1 MKLNFIEIKSAC
13 YVTDEN
19 KKKNLWKKKK
29 KLVRWDFGTK
39 ACAC

>member
-19 KKKNLWKKKK
+19 KIKAYEKKKE
-29 KLVRWDFGTK
+29 
-39 ACAC
+39 AS